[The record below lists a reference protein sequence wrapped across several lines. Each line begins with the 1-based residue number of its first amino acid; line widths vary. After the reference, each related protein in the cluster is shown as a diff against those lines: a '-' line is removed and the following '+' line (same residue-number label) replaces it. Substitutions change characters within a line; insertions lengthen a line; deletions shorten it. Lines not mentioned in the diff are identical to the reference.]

1 MIALQMY
8 TLREFMK
15 TPAAL
20 AETLR
25 RVRAMGYECV
35 QITPPAFTDASELA
49 ALLRSCGLRADSAI
63 CPLAQ
68 IPERIDQ
75 IARDATALETDVLR
89 TDSIAVE
96 DRCSAAGYRRA
107 AEHLNR
113 CGRLAKEKGLRF
125 MYHFHAFEFVQLGD
139 TRGIGIL
146 LQETDPQTVLFQPDV
161 YWLAAAGTEPSQSL
175 KRFSGRAAYMHLKD
189 YVIVPSRTETL
200 EVARAGS
207 APVGTGNLNW
217 PGIFAAAREAGIS
230 HFVVEDDMGAL
241 DPFESAQMSLR
252 ALREGKLAL

>member
-75 IARDATALETDVLR
+75 IARDATG
-89 TDSIAVE
+89 
-96 DRCSAAGYRRA
+96 AG
-107 AEHLNR
+107 NR
-113 CGRLAKEKGLRF
+113 CAAHRF
-125 MYHFHAFEFVQLGD
+125 HRRGGSLLC
-139 TRGIGIL
+139 RGIPPRGGAPEPVR
-146 LQETDPQTVLFQPDV
+146 Q
-161 YWLAAAGTEPSQSL
+161 AG
-175 KRFSGRAAYMHLKD
+175 KGK
-189 YVIVPSRTETL
+189 
-200 EVARAGS
+200 GS
-207 APVGTGNLNW
+207 ALYV
-217 PGIFAAAREAGIS
+217 
-230 HFVVEDDMGAL
+230 
-241 DPFESAQMSLR
+241 PFSRL
-252 ALREGKLAL
+252 